1 MSNIGGIATC
11 IGCGCDDLH
20 ACCDSQSG
28 RPCSWLAVD
37 YSIGKGVCTSC
48 ENHIERWKAGD
59 MEIHRDTGTEGIDP
73 VQILSMLEHCR
84 FRFNDE
90 RDLQDGIAQVMSTA
104 GVKFEREKVLG
115 PQDRPDFLIGGSI
128 AMEIKI
134 KGSIAE
140 ALRQIDRYT
149 GHQAVEAV
157 LLVGTPG
164 WLSRVPSEIR
174 GKPVFSLRLTGSLL

>member
-1 MSNIGGIATC
+1 
-11 IGCGCDDLH
+11 
-20 ACCDSQSG
+20 
-28 RPCSWLAVD
+28 
-37 YSIGKGVCTSC
+37 
-48 ENHIERWKAGD
+48 
-59 MEIHRDTGTEGIDP
+59 MEIHRNHGAAEIDP

-90 RDLQDGIAQVMSTA
+90 RDLQDGIAQAMSTA
-104 GVKFEREKVLG
+104 GVEFEREKILG
-115 PQDRPDFLIGGSI
+115 PQDRPDFLIAGSI

-149 GHQAVEAV
+149 GHQAVAAV

-164 WLSRVPSEIR
+164 WLNRVPPEIR